1 MPNKFGGIQMTIR
14 TAETSPLI
22 VARVAG
28 FLYLIVVVSGVFAEG
43 FVRESLIVPGDAATT
58 ANNIMA
64 NELLFRI
71 GFVSDLIHETLFLL
85 VAWALYVLL
94 KPVNKNHAFLMVMLA
109 LVSVSI
115 QSINLLIQFAAVE
128 LLSGAGYLTVFPA
141 DQLHAQ
147 VMFFLNLQN
156 HGILIAQ
163 IFSGLWLLP
172 LGLLVF
178 KSGFLPRIL
187 GIVLMIGAF
196 GYLIDFF
203 QYFLFPSY
211 RGIISLVILA
221 PGVIA
226 VFSLTFW
233 LLFKGVNVQQQDNPA
248 PASP

>member
-1 MPNKFGGIQMTIR
+1 M
-14 TAETSPLI
+14 
-22 VARVAG
+22 
-28 FLYLIVVVSGVFAEG
+28 
-43 FVRESLIVPGDAATT
+43 PGDAATT

-128 LLSGAGYLTVFPA
+128 LLSGASYLTVFAA
-141 DQLHAQ
+141 DQLRAQ

-156 HGILIAQ
+156 HGIIIAQ
-163 IFSGLWLLP
+163 IFSGLWALP
-172 LGLLVF
+172 LGFLVY

-187 GIVLMIGAF
+187 GILLMIGAF
-196 GYLIDFF
+196 GFPIDSI
-203 QYFLFPSY
+203 QYFLFPRY
-211 RGIISLVILA
+211 RAIISLVVIMPA
-221 PGVIA
+221 VIGV
-226 VFSLTFW
+226 VSLNLW
-233 LLFKGVNVQQQDNPA
+233 LLFKGVNVEQWEKRA
-248 PASP
+248 LESA